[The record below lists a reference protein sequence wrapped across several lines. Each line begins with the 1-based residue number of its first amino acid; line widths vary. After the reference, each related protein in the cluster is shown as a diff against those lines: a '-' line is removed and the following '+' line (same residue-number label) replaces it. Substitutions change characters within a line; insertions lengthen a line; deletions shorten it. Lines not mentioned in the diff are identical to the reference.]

1 MRYVTCEWY
10 YEHVLGDSCDNR
22 CDECFGDKDIYVC
35 KSSFEVVVDTLE
47 KVAIKRGSRRELKF
61 INNDHVLL
69 YGTNNHELR
78 LKRDL
83 FDSNFKSFIYN
94 KVESEE

>member
-1 MRYVTCEWY
+1 MAYVPCEWY
-10 YEHVLGDSCDNR
+10 YENILGDSCNNK

-35 KSSFEVVVDTLE
+35 KSSFEVAGDKLE
-47 KVAIKRGSRRELKF
+47 MILIEEDSWWELKF
-61 INNDHVLL
+61 TNNDHVLL
-69 YGTNNHELR
+69 YDTNDYELR

-83 FDSNFKSFIYN
+83 FDSHFESFVYN